1 MYRNQIEIM
10 LSSISVNISRI
21 MHFAAENMT
30 ATNPCGRFT
39 SGVIFSWWHVVSR
52 RQVVS
57 RWHIVLVAG
66 CHWAYCLRWHI
77 VWVANCLGGILS
89 PVAYC
94 LWWQIMGWHIVPGHN
109 VLGHVVSGHHVP
121 PPEFCL
127 QPGNIML
134 I

>member
-1 MYRNQIEIM
+1 MAYLLQVLYFLGGM
-10 LSSISVNISRI
+10 LS
-21 MHFAAENMT
+21 
-30 ATNPCGRFT
+30 PGGR
-39 SGVIFSWWHVVSR
+39 SSPDGILSWW
-52 RQVVS
+52 QVVTG
-57 RWHIVLVAG
+57 HIVLG
-66 CHWAYCLRWHI
+66 GILSGWQI
-77 VWVANCLGGILS
+77 VWVAYCLGGILS